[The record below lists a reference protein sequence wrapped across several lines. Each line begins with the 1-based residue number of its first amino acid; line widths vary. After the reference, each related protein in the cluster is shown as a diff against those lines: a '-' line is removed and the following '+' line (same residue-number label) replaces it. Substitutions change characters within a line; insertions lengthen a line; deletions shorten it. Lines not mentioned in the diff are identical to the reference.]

1 MCTAALKR
9 FCCSSRRKMRARE
22 KRKHVEISLCAHTT
36 TFLCT
41 SGSWKISLLA
51 PWASKC
57 QRKSSY
63 TFLPPLGQKV
73 VLIRCSK
80 HFSRSGARAFFYQ
93 PQLARAFG
101 ENNAEQR
108 LVRGCHPGC
117 VFSFMK
123 SGHRWHFCDNNCHQP
138 QNGSHS
144 TLDASAPSANGPSA
158 ERDDGW
164 RKHNGREHIISM
176 VVDASGADHM
186 RCCEFSLVHAET
198 RVYMSGCGSN
208 ANHSR

>member
-1 MCTAALKR
+1 MCIAALKR
-9 FCCSSRRKMRARE
+9 FCCNSRRKMRARE
-22 KRKHVEISLCAHTT
+22 KRKRVEISLCAHTT

-41 SGSWKISLLA
+41 RGSWKISLHA

-93 PQLARAFG
+93 PQLGKSFRRKQCRTKAGARLPP
-101 ENNAEQR
+101 R
-108 LVRGCHPGC
+108 LRL
-117 VFSFMK
+117 FLYEI
-123 SGHRWHFCDNNCHQP
+123 RP
-138 QNGSHS
+138 QVALLRQQLPSA
-144 TLDASAPSANGPSA
+144 TKRDALDASAPSANGPSA

-164 RKHNGREHIISM
+164 RKHNGRGHIISM

-186 RCCEFSLVHAET
+186 RCWSLV
-198 RVYMSGCGSN
+198 
-208 ANHSR
+208 